1 MNVLP
6 DQPNDSS
13 DLKNMCICW
22 TKCSMVQIPKFT
34 YSIFVLKFSLVIQFY
49 NQKKMIFLL
58 VRFKLYAM
66 IDTCTCT
73 ENL

>member
-1 MNVLP
+1 
-6 DQPNDSS
+6 
-13 DLKNMCICW
+13 
-22 TKCSMVQIPKFT
+22 MVQIPKFT

-66 IDTCTCT
+66 IDTCNCT
-73 ENL
+73 EKRKYENLGTGLSGPF